1 MLSVRWLQCWLV
13 LISNAMKDELYFN
26 FQVDQDALR
35 LLVKCV
41 DRYLEKWPGGKPSEQ
56 EAVKNMLVELNKASL
71 ELQFIEDGI

>member
-1 MLSVRWLQCWLV
+1 MEEN
-13 LISNAMKDELYFN
+13 IYFN

-41 DRYLEKWPGGKPSEQ
+41 DRYLEKWPGGKPTEQ
-56 EAVKNMLVELNKASL
+56 TALATMLTELRKASL